1 MGWNT
6 YKALNQSCV
15 RYGTS
20 EDNLSSQACASHS
33 STYGTSRTY
42 FHTVALTG
50 LEPATTYYYK
60 IVSSNSSIAN
70 FLSPRAPGDQ
80 APFNLSVVIDLGVYG
95 ADGFTVG
102 DSKGKRDETPSIEP
116 ELNHTTISRLAK
128 TANDYEFVIHP
139 GDFAYA
145 DDWYLKPKNLA
156 DGKNAYESILEQFY
170 DQLAPI
176 TSRIPYMPSPGN
188 HEAAC
193 TEIPF
198 TTGLCP
204 EGQHN
209 FTDFLHR
216 FDHMIPTAF
225 SSRSSSQ
232 EVQKLSSKA
241 SDLAKPP
248 FWYSFEYGMAHIAMI
263 DTETDFPGAPDGQK
277 GSAGLNAGP
286 FGAPN
291 QQLEFLEADLASVN
305 RTVTPWVIV
314 AGHRPW
320 YTTGSS
326 TCKPCQEAF
335 EHLLYRYGVDL
346 GVFGHVHNSQR
357 FLPVVNDTADP
368 RGMKDP
374 RAPMY
379 IVAGGAGNIEGTSS
393 VGKKPSYTEFAYAD
407 GYSYSTIGVLD
418 RNHLQINFIS
428 SSSGEILDT
437 STLYKSH
444 NTSFVV
450 Q

>member
-204 EGQHN
+204 EG
-209 FTDFLHR
+209 DR
-216 FDHMIPTAF
+216 
-225 SSRSSSQ
+225 
-232 EVQKLSSKA
+232 K
-241 SDLAKPP
+241 
-248 FWYSFEYGMAHIAMI
+248 
-263 DTETDFPGAPDGQK
+263 
-277 GSAGLNAGP
+277 
-286 FGAPN
+286 
-291 QQLEFLEADLASVN
+291 SV
-305 RTVTPWVIV
+305 V
-314 AGHRPW
+314 
-320 YTTGSS
+320 
-326 TCKPCQEAF
+326 
-335 EHLLYRYGVDL
+335 
-346 GVFGHVHNSQR
+346 
-357 FLPVVNDTADP
+357 
-368 RGMKDP
+368 
-374 RAPMY
+374 
-379 IVAGGAGNIEGTSS
+379 
-393 VGKKPSYTEFAYAD
+393 
-407 GYSYSTIGVLD
+407 
-418 RNHLQINFIS
+418 
-428 SSSGEILDT
+428 
-437 STLYKSH
+437 
-444 NTSFVV
+444 
-450 Q
+450 